1 MKAMSNVIL
10 KVFDKV
16 GAEARTRSNVVKLN
30 ITGLASD
37 SNIIIDFEKVNF
49 ISRSFTDELL
59 EQLLEKNISYNA
71 INENDSIKNM
81 IKAVT
86 IGRSKERVRH
96 TSDAEIMTINSME
109 ELAKYLNFAF

>member
-30 ITGLASD
+30 ITDLASD
-37 SNIIIDFEKVNF
+37 SNIIIDFENVNF

-71 INENDSIKNM
+71 INESDSTKNM

-86 IGRSKERVRH
+86 SGRSKERVRH

>member
-1 MKAMSNVIL
+1 M
-10 KVFDKV
+10 
-16 GAEARTRSNVVKLN
+16 
-30 ITGLASD
+30 ASD
-37 SNIIIDFEKVNF
+37 SNIVIDFEKVNF

-59 EQLLEKNISYNA
+59 GQLSEKNISYGV

-81 IKAVT
+81 LKAVT